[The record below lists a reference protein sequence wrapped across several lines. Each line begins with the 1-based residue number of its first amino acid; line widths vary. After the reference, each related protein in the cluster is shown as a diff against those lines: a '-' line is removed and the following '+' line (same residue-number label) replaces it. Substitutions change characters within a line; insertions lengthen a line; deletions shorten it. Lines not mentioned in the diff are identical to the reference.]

1 MILHWWNRISVPAL
15 AASALVTGAAAAL
28 VAAPLAHAQA
38 VDGPKVEWRLA
49 TWGKPRAVTAGIELL
64 AKQVGER
71 TGGKFN
77 ITIGY
82 GTFGGERELLDILSA
97 GGLQSTMICSSYHP
111 DKHPAYTG
119 LDLPFLPLP
128 DFETQSAVH
137 EAYHQHPYILQE
149 LGKWNAIPYAS
160 SLLPQYEFV
169 GRGNPPK
176 TLVDFK
182 GMRVRAIGGIG
193 EAMKNLGAVPTSV
206 PATEV
211 YTSIERG
218 TVDAVSFPSTYA
230 HASYKTYEIGT
241 WFTSNLAP
249 GTVACPIVINK
260 NAWAQLPPQ
269 YQKLLTELRPRLKEA
284 LIDAYRK
291 ADEKNLPL
299 FKRKLTF
306 VTYTPAELAE
316 FRRVGAQ
323 PVWDKWVAE
332 VTAKGAPGKE
342 LMQLILD
349 SSAKAAKK

>member
-1 MILHWWNRISVPAL
+1 MSGLWNRVSTSAL
-15 AASALVTGAAAAL
+15 AAATLMLATLAAS
-28 VAAPLAHAQA
+28 PLAHAQE

-64 AKQVGER
+64 VKRIGER

-82 GTFGGERELLDILSA
+82 GTLGGERELLDILTA
-97 GGLQSTMICSSYHP
+97 GGLQATMICSSYHP
-111 DKHPAYTG
+111 DKHPAYTA

-128 DFETQSAVH
+128 DFETQWAVH
-137 EAYHQHPYILQE
+137 ETFHQHPYILQE
-149 LGKWNAIPYAS
+149 LARWNAIPYAS

-169 GRGNPPK
+169 GRGTPPK
-176 TLVDFK
+176 TLADFK

-206 PATEV
+206 TATEV
-211 YTSIERG
+211 YTSMERG

-230 HASYKTYEIGT
+230 HASYKTHEIGT
-241 WFTSNLAP
+241 WYTSNLAP
-249 GTVACPIVINK
+249 GSVACPIVVNK

-269 YQKLLTELRPRLKEA
+269 YQKLLTELRPAVRDA

-291 ADEKNLPL
+291 ADEKNIPL

-306 VTYTPAELAE
+306 LTYTPAELAE
-316 FRRVGAQ
+316 FRKIGAQ
-323 PVWDKWVAE
+323 PVWDKWVAD

-342 LMQLILD
+342 LLQLLFD
-349 SSAKAAKK
+349 VSAQATKK

>member
-1 MILHWWNRISVPAL
+1 MMHRRWIRISTPAF
-15 AASALVTGAAAAL
+15 AAAAL
-28 VAAPLAHAQA
+28 AAAMLAAAPLTHAQA

-49 TWGKPRAVTAGIELL
+49 TWGKPRAVTAGMELL
-64 AKQVGER
+64 VKQIGER

-97 GGLQSTMICSSYHP
+97 GGLQATMICSSYHP

-128 DFETQSAVH
+128 DLETQWAVH
-137 EAYHQHPYILQE
+137 EAYHKHPYILQE
-149 LGKWNAIPYAS
+149 LAKWNAIPYAS

-169 GRGNPPK
+169 GRGTPPR
-176 TLVDFK
+176 TLADYK

-206 PATEV
+206 TATEV
-211 YTSIERG
+211 YTSMERG

-230 HASYKTYEIGT
+230 HASYKTHEIGT
-241 WFTSNLAP
+241 WYTSNLSP
-249 GTVACPIVINK
+249 GSVACPIVINK
-260 NAWAQLPPQ
+260 NAFAQLPPE
-269 YQKLLTELRPRLKEA
+269 YQKLLTELRPKVKDA

-291 ADEKNLPL
+291 ADEKNIPL
-299 FKRKLTF
+299 FKRKLAF
-306 VTYTPAELAE
+306 ITYTPAELAE
-316 FRRVGAQ
+316 FRKVGAQ
-323 PVWDKWVAE
+323 PVWDKWVAD

-342 LMQLILD
+342 LLQLLMD
-349 SSAKAAKK
+349 TSAQAAKK